1 MTRAIAIL
9 AVVAIVLLNGCE
21 TSRGLYRDM
30 QHAGDWVYEKFS
42 DQ

>member
-1 MTRAIAIL
+1 MSRSIAIM
-9 AVVAIVLLNGCE
+9 AAVAIILLSGCE

-30 QHAGDWVYEKFS
+30 QHAGDWIHEKLS